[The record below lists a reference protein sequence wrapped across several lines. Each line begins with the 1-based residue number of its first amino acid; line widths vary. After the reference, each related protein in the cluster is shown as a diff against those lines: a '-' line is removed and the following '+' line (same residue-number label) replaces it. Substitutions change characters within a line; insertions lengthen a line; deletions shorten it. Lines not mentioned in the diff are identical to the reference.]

1 MVMSEVILRLVNI
14 TKSFFGNNALTD
26 INFDLR
32 KDEIHCIC
40 GENGAGKSTL
50 IKILTGALSPDG
62 GVIRFE
68 GKEYDSLLPKMSH
81 DLGIHAIYQENLL
94 LNDMDVAE
102 NIFVGQEKTG
112 KFSIINYKELYKDA
126 QQILDRLNVSIRAR
140 DIVGKLSVANQQ
152 YVKIARA
159 LASNPKVLIMDE
171 PTTMFNVTDAERLLD
186 IVKNLKKRGIS
197 IIYISHKLAEVLDIA
212 DRVTILRDGCG
223 ISCREKSDSGFSIG
237 GITSDMIGRPVD
249 LFYKRERLP
258 IGKVVFEVRDL
269 LVGPGAPP
277 VSFSLR
283 KGEVLGIAGMVGA
296 GRTEIAQ
303 AIFGMRKKYGG
314 RFFLHEKEINL
325 GNPRDAIRHGICLI
339 TEDRQKTGLL
349 LDMKIT
355 PNITITAM
363 NKLKGVF
370 IDLKEEDRN
379 AMRIIEQVNLKA
391 LNYRT
396 DVRFLSGGNQQKVI
410 VGKWIYR
417 DAKIIIFDEPTRGI
431 DVNSKAEIY
440 ALMVELL
447 KDGKSIIMIS
457 SDMPELISISDRVL
471 IIKKGEIAAQLEGDE
486 IAEKNI
492 ISKTI

>member
-1 MVMSEVILRLVNI
+1 MNEAILRLVNI
-14 TKSFFGNNALTD
+14 TKSFFGNNALTG

-50 IKILTGALSPDG
+50 IKLLTGAFSPNSG
-62 GVIRFE
+62 KIFFE
-68 GKEYDSLLPKMSH
+68 GKEYNSLLPKMSH
-81 DLGIHAIYQENLL
+81 DLGIHVIYQENLL
-94 LNDMDVAE
+94 LNDMNIAE

-126 QQILDRLNVSIRAR
+126 QRILDRLNVPIRAR
-140 DIVGKLSVANQQ
+140 DTVGKLSVANQQ

-159 LASNPKVLIMDE
+159 LAFNPKVLIMDE
-171 PTTMFNVTDAERLLD
+171 PTTMFNVTDAERLLG
-186 IVKNLKKRGIS
+186 IVKNLKRQGIS

-212 DRVTILRDGCG
+212 DRVTILRDGCR
-223 ISCREKSDSGFSIG
+223 ISCREKSDSGFSVE

-258 IGKVVFEVRDL
+258 IGETVFEVRDL
-269 LVGPGAPP
+269 LVGPDAPP

-303 AIFGMRKKYGG
+303 TIFGMRKKHGG
-314 RFFLHEKEINL
+314 RLFLHGKGINVS
-325 GNPRDAIRHGICLI
+325 NPRDAIRHGLCLI

-370 IDLKEEDRN
+370 INLKEEDRN
-379 AMRIIEQVNLKA
+379 AMRIIERVNLKA

-417 DAKIIIFDEPTRGI
+417 DAEIIIFDEPTRGI

-440 ALMVELL
+440 ALMVDLL

-471 IIKKGEIAAQLEGDE
+471 IIKKGKVATQLEGDE